1 MKIFKIYILPLIYL
15 FICSCTKVISVN
27 LNDANAN
34 IVIEGVVDNNPG
46 PYQVNISQTVNFSE
60 PNVFPPVA
68 GAMVTITDS
77 TTGITDILIENSP
90 GTYSTQTLLQG
101 LSGHTYQLY
110 VSANGKI
117 FTASSTM
124 PDPVALDSVS
134 FYSTNAFGTDRT
146 TAVTNFQDPAGI
158 ANYYTFTEYV
168 NGRQIN
174 QAFNFSDRL
183 SNGRYLSL
191 QLFNDSAYIQSGAN
205 VQVEM
210 HCVDQAVWS
219 YFNTLGQARGNNSQ
233 SVSPSNPISNIS
245 NNALGYFSAQT
256 TQSKTAVFY

>member
-1 MKIFKIYILPLIYL
+1 MKKFKIYILPVVYL

-34 IVIEGVVDNNPG
+34 IVIEGVVDDNPG
-46 PYQVNISQTVNFSE
+46 PYQVKISQTVNFSE
-60 PNVFPPVA
+60 ANVFPPVA
-68 GAMVTITDS
+68 GATVTITDS
-77 TTGITDILIENSP
+77 ATGVTDNLIETSD
-90 GTYSTQTLLQG
+90 GLYTTQNLLQG
-101 LSGHTYQLY
+101 QSGHTYQLY
-110 VSANGKI
+110 VSVNGKI

-124 PDPVALDSVS
+124 PGAVTFDSLT
-134 FYSTNAFGTDRT
+134 FYSTSAFGTERT
-146 TAVTNFQDPAGI
+146 SAVPNFQDPAGI

-174 QAFNFSDRL
+174 QTFNFSDRL
-183 SNGRYLSL
+183 SDGRYLSL
-191 QLFNDSAYIQSGAN
+191 QLFNDSTYIQPGAS

-256 TQSKTAVFY
+256 KQSKQAVFN

>member
-1 MKIFKIYILPLIYL
+1 MKKFKIYILPVAYL

-34 IVIEGVVDNNPG
+34 IVIEGVVDDNPG
-46 PYQVNISQTVNFSE
+46 PYQVKISQTVNFSE
-60 PNVFPPVA
+60 PNVFPPVV
-68 GAMVTITDS
+68 GATVTITDS
-77 TTGITDILIENSP
+77 TTGITDNLIETSP
-90 GTYSTQTLLQG
+90 GMYTTQNLLQG
-101 LSGHTYQLY
+101 QSGHTYQLN

-117 FTASSTM
+117 YAASSTM
-124 PDPVALDSVS
+124 PSLVALDSLT
-134 FYSTNAFGTDRT
+134 FYSNAAFGTERT
-146 TAVTNFQDPAGI
+146 NAVANFQDPAGI

-168 NGRQIN
+168 NGRQID
-174 QAFNFSDRL
+174 QTFNFSDRL
-183 SNGRYLSL
+183 SDGRYLSL
-191 QLFNDSAYIQSGAN
+191 QLFNDSTYIEAGAS

-210 HCVDQAVWS
+210 HCVDQGVWT

-256 TQSKTAVFY
+256 KQSKKADFN

>member
-1 MKIFKIYILPLIYL
+1 MKFFKIYIFPVVCL

-34 IVIEGVVDNNPG
+34 IVIEGVVDDNPG
-46 PYQVNISQTVNFSE
+46 PYQVKISQTVNFSE
-60 PNVFPPVA
+60 SNVFPPVS
-68 GAMVTITDS
+68 GATVTITDS
-77 TTGITDILIENSP
+77 TTGFTDNLIENSS
-90 GTYSTQTLLQG
+90 GLYTTQEILQG
-101 LSGHTYQLY
+101 KPGHTYQLY

-124 PDPVALDSVS
+124 PGPVSLDTVT
-134 FYSTNAFGTDRT
+134 FYSTAAFGTERT
-146 TAVTNFQDPAGI
+146 NAVANFQDPAGVV
-158 ANYYTFTEYV
+158 NYYTFSESV
-168 NGRQIN
+168 DGRQID
-174 QAFNFSDRL
+174 QTFNFSDRL
-183 SNGRYLSL
+183 SDGRYLSL

-205 VQVEM
+205 VQVQM

-256 TQSKTAVFY
+256 TQSKQAVFK